1 MSQDNA
7 GFSAA
12 KAFISVNQ
20 LLRLYLFPDSLFGLC
35 NSLLST
41 HVKKG
46 HTLVSCVCACMW
58 VLQRESRGVSE
69 AGGLFPPFLRVEKQT
84 GQDKSSIGDQRK
96 TSTFTGSQHQD
107 AT

>member
-7 GFSAA
+7 GFSIA

-20 LLRLYLFPDSLFGLC
+20 LLHLYLIPDSLFGLC

-46 HTLVSCVCACMW
+46 HTLVTCVCVRACGF
-58 VLQRESRGVSE
+58 LRRGSRGVAE
-69 AGGLFPPFLRVEKQT
+69 AGGLFSPPFLTVEKQT
-84 GQDKSSIGDQRK
+84 QQDKSSIGDLRK
-96 TSTFTGSQHQD
+96 TSTFTGSRH
-107 AT
+107 